1 LFIGGRKKFH
11 LNFLE
16 IFRVETLRL
25 VKRQQFMV
33 CMNRIADAAK
43 DFFAVMKPFVC
54 KVFASSG
61 NPLKGRWRRR
71 C

>member
-1 LFIGGRKKFH
+1 MGGAKKFH

-16 IFRVETLRL
+16 SCRAETSAV

-33 CMNRIADAAK
+33 CMNEIADTAK
-43 DFFAVMKPFVC
+43 DFFATMKPFVC
-54 KVFASSG
+54 KVFERSG
-61 NPLKGRWRRR
+61 NPLKKRWRRR